1 MVLNVLDTALL
12 FLVSFSTLLLP
23 WQSTEVIIVC
33 RVGLLKVSFFKNLA
47 IVYFCHSFYYVPV
60 MV

>member
-1 MVLNVLDTALL
+1 MLDTALL
-12 FLVSFSTLLLP
+12 LLVSFSTLLLP

-33 RVGLLKVSFFKNLA
+33 KGGLLRVLFFKNLVA
-47 IVYFCHSFYYVPV
+47 IVYFCHSFYNVPV